1 MHIPN
6 KKILSFL
13 LACSLFSAVP
23 LGNYSRAAETTE
35 TAKDQ
40 SLDTTSAYQNLINT
54 MKSATNSSLILL
66 MRSAPNQE
74 GSFIETSQGAMFQL
88 TSGDYLKNGWAK
100 IKNQIY
106 YFDKNGYRK
115 TGWLAWQKKW
125 YYLKK
130 DGTLA
135 SNLWVTN
142 GSQRW
147 YVQEDGT
154 RATGFVKY
162 KKYTYYFNSFGS
174 MVKGLRV
181 INGKIYFFR
190 ENGTMATGWKCLSK
204 KVYYFTQDG
213 SAATGWTEINGSW
226 YYFSVNGV
234 RVANRSIDG
243 NYLGPN
249 GKRVTEKQIESRH
262 KIFCG
267 DSRTMQ
273 LKKAVGSSETSYV
286 YKYGRG
292 YNWFVNEGI
301 LELKKLLLVY
311 PQSDVILN
319 FGVND
324 LGNIS
329 KYIQIYQELI
339 NTYPKAHFYVM
350 AVNPVD
356 DVKYP
361 SLVQRNKTT
370 KLVTIFNSLLKSAFP
385 DCYIDTYSYLES
397 SGYETLDGCHYT
409 TATYLKIYHYT
420 LSEIQKKSGN
430 S

>member
-1 MHIPN
+1 MVGAGWH
-6 KKILSFL
+6 
-13 LACSLFSAVP
+13 
-23 LGNYSRAAETTE
+23 
-35 TAKDQ
+35 
-40 SLDTTSAYQNLINT
+40 LIN
-54 MKSATNSSLILL
+54 N
-66 MRSAPNQE
+66 
-74 GSFIETSQGAMFQL
+74 
-88 TSGDYLKNGWAK
+88 
-100 IKNQIY
+100 
-106 YFDKNGYRK
+106 
-115 TGWLAWQKKW
+115 KW
-125 YYLKK
+125 YYFGGSGAMYSNRWIGNYYVGGNGEMLTNTWVGSYWVGA
-130 DGTLA
+130 DGKWIPNYDPDVNA
-135 SNLWVTN
+135 NWVKSGNTWYY
-142 GSQRW
+142 QRP
-147 YVQEDGT
+147 
-154 RATGFVKY
+154 
-162 KKYTYYFNSFGS
+162 
-174 MVKGLRV
+174 
-181 INGKIYFFR
+181 
-190 ENGTMATGWKCLSK
+190 
-204 KVYYFTQDG
+204 DG
-213 SAATGWTEINGSW
+213 SKLTNSWKRINGSW
-226 YYFSVNGV
+226 YYFFVNGV

-249 GKRVTEKQIESRH
+249 GKRVAEKQIESRH

-409 TATYLKIYHYT
+409 TATCLKIYHYT

>member
-1 MHIPN
+1 M
-6 KKILSFL
+6 
-13 LACSLFSAVP
+13 
-23 LGNYSRAAETTE
+23 
-35 TAKDQ
+35 
-40 SLDTTSAYQNLINT
+40 
-54 MKSATNSSLILL
+54 
-66 MRSAPNQE
+66 
-74 GSFIETSQGAMFQL
+74 
-88 TSGDYLKNGWAK
+88 
-100 IKNQIY
+100 
-106 YFDKNGYRK
+106 
-115 TGWLAWQKKW
+115 
-125 YYLKK
+125 
-130 DGTLA
+130 
-135 SNLWVTN
+135 
-142 GSQRW
+142 
-147 YVQEDGT
+147 
-154 RATGFVKY
+154 
-162 KKYTYYFNSFGS
+162 
-174 MVKGLRV
+174 

-190 ENGTMATGWKCLSK
+190 ENGTMTTGWKCLSK

-226 YYFSVNGV
+226 YYFFVNGV

-249 GKRVTEKQIESRH
+249 GKRLAEKQIESRH